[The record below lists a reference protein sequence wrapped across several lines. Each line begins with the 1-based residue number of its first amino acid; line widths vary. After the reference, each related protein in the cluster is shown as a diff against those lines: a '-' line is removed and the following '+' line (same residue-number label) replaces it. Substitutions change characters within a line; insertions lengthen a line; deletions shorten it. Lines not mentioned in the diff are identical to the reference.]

1 MMRSKIISLNLFFSI
16 AKHILSFYK
25 LITDEIIKKGNNSM
39 YEILQ
44 NVFENIMFI
53 WDKEIIQKGQE
64 LTRFYA
70 V

>member
-1 MMRSKIISLNLFFSI
+1 MMKSKIIFKVLSI
-16 AKHILSFYK
+16 IKQIFSFYK
-25 LITDEIIKKGNNSM
+25 IITDEIIKKGKNSM
-39 YEILQ
+39 YEILN
-44 NVFENIMFI
+44 NVLEYLKSI